1 MPNIPCLH
9 PSDDDNFDHVD
20 GAAVV
25 DDHDDGGD
33 DDAADADDIDADNA
47 DDLPSPIL
55 SESFS
60 IGLRVVQI
68 TKHHSVP
75 RHLHQKNEKIF
86 WA

>member
-1 MPNIPCLH
+1 MPNVPCLH
-9 PSDDDNFDHVD
+9 PSDDDADDDNFGDVD
-20 GAAVV
+20 ATA
-25 DDHDDGGD
+25 DGGD

-47 DDLPSPIL
+47 DDIPPPIL
-55 SESFS
+55 SESLS

>member
-1 MPNIPCLH
+1 MPNVPCLH
-9 PSDDDNFDHVD
+9 PSDDDNFDHVG

-33 DDAADADDIDADNA
+33 DDAADTDDIDADNA

-75 RHLHQKNEKIF
+75 RHLNQL
-86 WA
+86 